1 MARRILIFTNHFYP
15 ENFKVNEIADTLN
28 DGVNE
33 IEVITC
39 VPNYPSG
46 IFPEGYGFFTK
57 NKERKK
63 NMTIRRLPVIPRGNG
78 STMRIVANYFT
89 YFLSTLFYTF
99 YISIFRKRFDVV
111 FVHHTSPIM
120 IAISP
125 ILYKIFNRKSKLI
138 LWDLDIWPDTLK
150 AVGAVKSERILSAI
164 ESVVRFI
171 YSWYD
176 HILVGSM
183 SFVKIVE
190 GRVRNVGVSYF
201 PNWAEDVFI
210 NREITSPSEEL
221 SFPEGLKIMF
231 AGNMGTAQD
240 IENIFECAKLL
251 KDEKIR
257 WLFVGDGRMR
267 KWLEDKVNSGG
278 LSDKFVFY
286 GNNPIKMMPY
296 FFSKADVM
304 LVSLK
309 DREIFKQTVPAKIQA
324 YMAFEKPVI
333 GMLSG
338 EGAELINESAVGW
351 VSNSG
356 DVESFAKNVKTI
368 LAGSDEELLL
378 RAKNGK
384 RYFDE
389 YFRKELRFEQLAKIF
404 EM

>member
-1 MARRILIFTNHFYP
+1 MAKRILIFTNHFYP

-28 DGVNE
+28 DGSNE

-46 IFPEGYGFFTK
+46 KIPEGYGFFTK

-63 NMTIRRLPVIPRGNG
+63 NMTIRRLPMIPRGSG

-89 YFLSTLFYTF
+89 YFLSTMFYTF
-99 YISIFRKRFDVV
+99 YISLFRKRFDVV

-120 IAISP
+120 IAVSP

-150 AVGAVKSERILSAI
+150 AVGAVNNERILSTI
-164 ESVVRFI
+164 ESFVKFI

-176 HILVGSM
+176 HILVGSK

-190 GRVRNVGVSYF
+190 GRVKNVSVSYF

-210 NREITSPSEEL
+210 KREIVNPPKEL

-240 IENIFECAKLL
+240 IENIFEGAKLL
-251 KDEKIR
+251 REEKIS

-267 KWLEDKVNSGG
+267 KWLEDKVNSED
-278 LSDKFVFY
+278 LADKFVFY
-286 GNNPIKMMPY
+286 GNNPINLMPY
-296 FFSKADVM
+296 FFTKADVM

-309 DREIFKQTVPAKIQA
+309 DREIFKQTVPAKLQA
-324 YMAFEKPVI
+324 YMAFEKPVV

-338 EGAELINESAVGW
+338 EGAALINESAVGW
-351 VSNSG
+351 VSDSG
-356 DVESFAKNVKTI
+356 DVKSFAKNVKSI
-368 LAGSDEELLL
+368 LGCSEEDLIQK
-378 RAKNGK
+378 AQNGK
-384 RYFDE
+384 KYFE
-389 YFRKELRFEQLAKIF
+389 EHFRKELRFEQLAKIF